1 MAKRKDKLV
10 IWQNVKEVR
19 SKPCGEKSP
28 YWSWM
33 EMTAAKEIDDIP
45 APAKPVYDAQLDS
58 VLEALN
64 DGAEDLMTAKER
76 KAFQLIAR
84 EGKTYTMAAK
94 TMRLPR
100 GAVQQLVKRA
110 SKKLRILASI
120 H

>member
-10 IWQNVKEVR
+10 LWQNVKEVR
-19 SKPCGEKSP
+19 AKPCGEKSP

-45 APAKPVYDAQLDS
+45 APSEPVYDAQLDS

-64 DGAEDLMTAKER
+64 DGAEDVMTAKER
-76 KAFQLIAR
+76 KAFQLIVR
-84 EGKTYTMAAK
+84 EGKTYTVVAK
-94 TMRLPR
+94 LMHLPR
-100 GAVQQLVKRA
+100 GAVQQLVTRA
-110 SKKLRILASI
+110 AKKLRILASI